1 MVDWAQLY
9 LFELIFMRM
18 SGFLLFNPLLGR
30 SNLPAMVK
38 TGMALVL
45 SILVFGTA
53 GTGVP
58 QPDTLVEL
66 AFRLLLELGIGLV
79 LGFVMRVVFSVVQIG
94 GEVIDTQMGMTM
106 AQIYDASSQAN
117 LSVTASLLNILLILD
132 FLAENGHYTLMRLLT
147 TSGELVPYGAA
158 ALGDGVYAYVI
169 ELFLACMLL
178 AVKLAM
184 PILAAELLGEVGMGV
199 LMKAI
204 PQINAFVINIELK
217 VIIGLLLF
225 FLLLTPINEFLLEL
239 ESGSNDPMAYML
251 TILLIGVVTNSQGGG
266 GLGMSALY
274 FVVQLVVG
282 TLSGYLIGRLAVWTI
297 NKINLANHSLYS
309 VLLLAFIF
317 FAFAF
322 TDLVKG
328 NGYLAV
334 YLAGLVVG
342 NHKLAQKRSLTVFFD
357 GFTWLM
363 QIVMFLTLGLFV
375 NSDELLRPEVLILGG
390 AVGAF
395 MILVARPVTVFA
407 CLLPFR
413 RFTTKARLYVSWVGL
428 RGAVPILFAIYPMM
442 AGVEHAEL
450 LFNVVFLSTI
460 ISLLVQGTTVSGMA
474 NLLGLA
480 YEERES
486 AFNVEMHE
494 EMKSALT
501 EVEVNENLLA
511 SGHTLKDITLPENT
525 LVMMVCRDG
534 EYFVPQGKTELKL
547 GDKLLVISDRSE
559 ELASTYKDMGIDDVM
574 KLG

>member
-1 MVDWAQLY
+1 MDAGDAAGFQPVSVYADVRVWDMVDWAQLY

-132 FLAENGHYTLMRLLT
+132 FFAENGHYTLMRLLT

-184 PILAAELLGEVGMGV
+184 PILAAELLGEIGMGV

-239 ESGSNDPMAYML
+239 ESGML
-251 TILLIGVVTNSQGGG
+251 SELGRILRLIG
-266 GLGMSALY
+266 
-274 FVVQLVVG
+274 
-282 TLSGYLIGRLAVWTI
+282 
-297 NKINLANHSLYS
+297 
-309 VLLLAFIF
+309 
-317 FAFAF
+317 
-322 TDLVKG
+322 
-328 NGYLAV
+328 
-334 YLAGLVVG
+334 
-342 NHKLAQKRSLTVFFD
+342 
-357 GFTWLM
+357 
-363 QIVMFLTLGLFV
+363 
-375 NSDELLRPEVLILGG
+375 G
-390 AVGAF
+390 A
-395 MILVARPVTVFA
+395 
-407 CLLPFR
+407 
-413 RFTTKARLYVSWVGL
+413 
-428 RGAVPILFAIYPMM
+428 
-442 AGVEHAEL
+442 
-450 LFNVVFLSTI
+450 
-460 ISLLVQGTTVSGMA
+460 
-474 NLLGLA
+474 
-480 YEERES
+480 
-486 AFNVEMHE
+486 
-494 EMKSALT
+494 
-501 EVEVNENLLA
+501 
-511 SGHTLKDITLPENT
+511 
-525 LVMMVCRDG
+525 
-534 EYFVPQGKTELKL
+534 
-547 GDKLLVISDRSE
+547 
-559 ELASTYKDMGIDDVM
+559 
-574 KLG
+574 

>member
-1 MVDWAQLY
+1 MDAGDAAGFQPVSVYADVRVWDMVDWAQLY

-117 LSVTASLLNILLILD
+117 LPVSASLLNILLILD
-132 FLAENGHYTLMRLLT
+132 FFAENGHYTLMRLLT

-239 ESGSNDPMAYML
+239 ESGML
-251 TILLIGVVTNSQGGG
+251 SELGRILRLIG
-266 GLGMSALY
+266 
-274 FVVQLVVG
+274 
-282 TLSGYLIGRLAVWTI
+282 
-297 NKINLANHSLYS
+297 
-309 VLLLAFIF
+309 
-317 FAFAF
+317 
-322 TDLVKG
+322 
-328 NGYLAV
+328 
-334 YLAGLVVG
+334 
-342 NHKLAQKRSLTVFFD
+342 
-357 GFTWLM
+357 
-363 QIVMFLTLGLFV
+363 
-375 NSDELLRPEVLILGG
+375 G
-390 AVGAF
+390 A
-395 MILVARPVTVFA
+395 
-407 CLLPFR
+407 
-413 RFTTKARLYVSWVGL
+413 
-428 RGAVPILFAIYPMM
+428 
-442 AGVEHAEL
+442 
-450 LFNVVFLSTI
+450 
-460 ISLLVQGTTVSGMA
+460 
-474 NLLGLA
+474 
-480 YEERES
+480 
-486 AFNVEMHE
+486 
-494 EMKSALT
+494 
-501 EVEVNENLLA
+501 
-511 SGHTLKDITLPENT
+511 
-525 LVMMVCRDG
+525 
-534 EYFVPQGKTELKL
+534 
-547 GDKLLVISDRSE
+547 
-559 ELASTYKDMGIDDVM
+559 
-574 KLG
+574 

>member
-1 MVDWAQLY
+1 MDAGDAAGFQPVSVYADVRVWDMVDWAQLY

-132 FLAENGHYTLMRLLT
+132 FFAENGHYTLMRLLT

-239 ESGSNDPMAYML
+239 EGGML
-251 TILLIGVVTNSQGGG
+251 SELGRILRLIG
-266 GLGMSALY
+266 
-274 FVVQLVVG
+274 
-282 TLSGYLIGRLAVWTI
+282 
-297 NKINLANHSLYS
+297 
-309 VLLLAFIF
+309 
-317 FAFAF
+317 
-322 TDLVKG
+322 
-328 NGYLAV
+328 
-334 YLAGLVVG
+334 
-342 NHKLAQKRSLTVFFD
+342 
-357 GFTWLM
+357 
-363 QIVMFLTLGLFV
+363 
-375 NSDELLRPEVLILGG
+375 G
-390 AVGAF
+390 A
-395 MILVARPVTVFA
+395 
-407 CLLPFR
+407 
-413 RFTTKARLYVSWVGL
+413 
-428 RGAVPILFAIYPMM
+428 
-442 AGVEHAEL
+442 
-450 LFNVVFLSTI
+450 
-460 ISLLVQGTTVSGMA
+460 
-474 NLLGLA
+474 
-480 YEERES
+480 
-486 AFNVEMHE
+486 
-494 EMKSALT
+494 
-501 EVEVNENLLA
+501 
-511 SGHTLKDITLPENT
+511 
-525 LVMMVCRDG
+525 
-534 EYFVPQGKTELKL
+534 
-547 GDKLLVISDRSE
+547 
-559 ELASTYKDMGIDDVM
+559 
-574 KLG
+574 

>member
-1 MVDWAQLY
+1 MDAGDAAGFQPVSVYADVRVWDMVDWAQLY

-30 SNLPAMVK
+30 SNLPDMVK

-132 FLAENGHYTLMRLLT
+132 FFAENGHYTLMRLLT

-239 ESGSNDPMAYML
+239 ESGML
-251 TILLIGVVTNSQGGG
+251 SELGRILRLIG
-266 GLGMSALY
+266 
-274 FVVQLVVG
+274 
-282 TLSGYLIGRLAVWTI
+282 
-297 NKINLANHSLYS
+297 
-309 VLLLAFIF
+309 
-317 FAFAF
+317 
-322 TDLVKG
+322 
-328 NGYLAV
+328 
-334 YLAGLVVG
+334 
-342 NHKLAQKRSLTVFFD
+342 
-357 GFTWLM
+357 
-363 QIVMFLTLGLFV
+363 
-375 NSDELLRPEVLILGG
+375 G
-390 AVGAF
+390 A
-395 MILVARPVTVFA
+395 
-407 CLLPFR
+407 
-413 RFTTKARLYVSWVGL
+413 
-428 RGAVPILFAIYPMM
+428 
-442 AGVEHAEL
+442 
-450 LFNVVFLSTI
+450 
-460 ISLLVQGTTVSGMA
+460 
-474 NLLGLA
+474 
-480 YEERES
+480 
-486 AFNVEMHE
+486 
-494 EMKSALT
+494 
-501 EVEVNENLLA
+501 
-511 SGHTLKDITLPENT
+511 
-525 LVMMVCRDG
+525 
-534 EYFVPQGKTELKL
+534 
-547 GDKLLVISDRSE
+547 
-559 ELASTYKDMGIDDVM
+559 
-574 KLG
+574 

>member
-132 FLAENGHYTLMRLLT
+132 FFAENGHY

-239 ESGSNDPMAYML
+239 ESGML
-251 TILLIGVVTNSQGGG
+251 SELGRILRLIG
-266 GLGMSALY
+266 
-274 FVVQLVVG
+274 
-282 TLSGYLIGRLAVWTI
+282 
-297 NKINLANHSLYS
+297 
-309 VLLLAFIF
+309 
-317 FAFAF
+317 
-322 TDLVKG
+322 
-328 NGYLAV
+328 
-334 YLAGLVVG
+334 
-342 NHKLAQKRSLTVFFD
+342 
-357 GFTWLM
+357 
-363 QIVMFLTLGLFV
+363 
-375 NSDELLRPEVLILGG
+375 G
-390 AVGAF
+390 A
-395 MILVARPVTVFA
+395 
-407 CLLPFR
+407 
-413 RFTTKARLYVSWVGL
+413 
-428 RGAVPILFAIYPMM
+428 
-442 AGVEHAEL
+442 
-450 LFNVVFLSTI
+450 
-460 ISLLVQGTTVSGMA
+460 
-474 NLLGLA
+474 
-480 YEERES
+480 
-486 AFNVEMHE
+486 
-494 EMKSALT
+494 
-501 EVEVNENLLA
+501 
-511 SGHTLKDITLPENT
+511 
-525 LVMMVCRDG
+525 
-534 EYFVPQGKTELKL
+534 
-547 GDKLLVISDRSE
+547 
-559 ELASTYKDMGIDDVM
+559 
-574 KLG
+574 

>member
-1 MVDWAQLY
+1 MDAGDAAGFQPVSVYADVRVWDMVDWAQLY

-132 FLAENGHYTLMRLLT
+132 FFAENGHYTLMRLLT
-147 TSGELVPYGAA
+147 TSGELVPYGVA

-239 ESGSNDPMAYML
+239 ESGML
-251 TILLIGVVTNSQGGG
+251 SELGRILRLIG
-266 GLGMSALY
+266 
-274 FVVQLVVG
+274 
-282 TLSGYLIGRLAVWTI
+282 
-297 NKINLANHSLYS
+297 
-309 VLLLAFIF
+309 
-317 FAFAF
+317 
-322 TDLVKG
+322 
-328 NGYLAV
+328 
-334 YLAGLVVG
+334 
-342 NHKLAQKRSLTVFFD
+342 
-357 GFTWLM
+357 
-363 QIVMFLTLGLFV
+363 
-375 NSDELLRPEVLILGG
+375 G
-390 AVGAF
+390 A
-395 MILVARPVTVFA
+395 
-407 CLLPFR
+407 
-413 RFTTKARLYVSWVGL
+413 
-428 RGAVPILFAIYPMM
+428 
-442 AGVEHAEL
+442 
-450 LFNVVFLSTI
+450 
-460 ISLLVQGTTVSGMA
+460 
-474 NLLGLA
+474 
-480 YEERES
+480 
-486 AFNVEMHE
+486 
-494 EMKSALT
+494 
-501 EVEVNENLLA
+501 
-511 SGHTLKDITLPENT
+511 
-525 LVMMVCRDG
+525 
-534 EYFVPQGKTELKL
+534 
-547 GDKLLVISDRSE
+547 
-559 ELASTYKDMGIDDVM
+559 
-574 KLG
+574 

>member
-1 MVDWAQLY
+1 MDAGDAAGFQPVSVYADVRVWDMVDWAQLY

-18 SGFLLFNPLLGR
+18 SGFLLFNPMLGR

-132 FLAENGHYTLMRLLT
+132 FFAENGHYTLMRLLT

-239 ESGSNDPMAYML
+239 ESGML
-251 TILLIGVVTNSQGGG
+251 SELGRILRLIG
-266 GLGMSALY
+266 
-274 FVVQLVVG
+274 
-282 TLSGYLIGRLAVWTI
+282 
-297 NKINLANHSLYS
+297 
-309 VLLLAFIF
+309 
-317 FAFAF
+317 
-322 TDLVKG
+322 
-328 NGYLAV
+328 
-334 YLAGLVVG
+334 
-342 NHKLAQKRSLTVFFD
+342 
-357 GFTWLM
+357 
-363 QIVMFLTLGLFV
+363 
-375 NSDELLRPEVLILGG
+375 G
-390 AVGAF
+390 A
-395 MILVARPVTVFA
+395 
-407 CLLPFR
+407 
-413 RFTTKARLYVSWVGL
+413 
-428 RGAVPILFAIYPMM
+428 
-442 AGVEHAEL
+442 
-450 LFNVVFLSTI
+450 
-460 ISLLVQGTTVSGMA
+460 
-474 NLLGLA
+474 
-480 YEERES
+480 
-486 AFNVEMHE
+486 
-494 EMKSALT
+494 
-501 EVEVNENLLA
+501 
-511 SGHTLKDITLPENT
+511 
-525 LVMMVCRDG
+525 
-534 EYFVPQGKTELKL
+534 
-547 GDKLLVISDRSE
+547 
-559 ELASTYKDMGIDDVM
+559 
-574 KLG
+574 

>member
-1 MVDWAQLY
+1 MDAGDAAGFQPVSVYADVRVWDMVDWAQLY

-66 AFRLLLELGIGLV
+66 AFRRLLELGIGLV

-132 FLAENGHYTLMRLLT
+132 FFAENGHYTLMRLLT

-239 ESGSNDPMAYML
+239 ESGML
-251 TILLIGVVTNSQGGG
+251 SELGRILRLIG
-266 GLGMSALY
+266 
-274 FVVQLVVG
+274 
-282 TLSGYLIGRLAVWTI
+282 
-297 NKINLANHSLYS
+297 
-309 VLLLAFIF
+309 
-317 FAFAF
+317 
-322 TDLVKG
+322 
-328 NGYLAV
+328 
-334 YLAGLVVG
+334 
-342 NHKLAQKRSLTVFFD
+342 
-357 GFTWLM
+357 
-363 QIVMFLTLGLFV
+363 
-375 NSDELLRPEVLILGG
+375 G
-390 AVGAF
+390 A
-395 MILVARPVTVFA
+395 
-407 CLLPFR
+407 
-413 RFTTKARLYVSWVGL
+413 
-428 RGAVPILFAIYPMM
+428 
-442 AGVEHAEL
+442 
-450 LFNVVFLSTI
+450 
-460 ISLLVQGTTVSGMA
+460 
-474 NLLGLA
+474 
-480 YEERES
+480 
-486 AFNVEMHE
+486 
-494 EMKSALT
+494 
-501 EVEVNENLLA
+501 
-511 SGHTLKDITLPENT
+511 
-525 LVMMVCRDG
+525 
-534 EYFVPQGKTELKL
+534 
-547 GDKLLVISDRSE
+547 
-559 ELASTYKDMGIDDVM
+559 
-574 KLG
+574 

>member
-58 QPDTLVEL
+58 QPDTLGEL

-132 FLAENGHYTLMRLLT
+132 FFAENGHYTLMRLLT

-239 ESGSNDPMAYML
+239 ESGML
-251 TILLIGVVTNSQGGG
+251 SELGRILRLIG
-266 GLGMSALY
+266 
-274 FVVQLVVG
+274 
-282 TLSGYLIGRLAVWTI
+282 
-297 NKINLANHSLYS
+297 
-309 VLLLAFIF
+309 
-317 FAFAF
+317 
-322 TDLVKG
+322 
-328 NGYLAV
+328 
-334 YLAGLVVG
+334 
-342 NHKLAQKRSLTVFFD
+342 
-357 GFTWLM
+357 
-363 QIVMFLTLGLFV
+363 
-375 NSDELLRPEVLILGG
+375 G
-390 AVGAF
+390 A
-395 MILVARPVTVFA
+395 
-407 CLLPFR
+407 
-413 RFTTKARLYVSWVGL
+413 
-428 RGAVPILFAIYPMM
+428 
-442 AGVEHAEL
+442 
-450 LFNVVFLSTI
+450 
-460 ISLLVQGTTVSGMA
+460 
-474 NLLGLA
+474 
-480 YEERES
+480 
-486 AFNVEMHE
+486 
-494 EMKSALT
+494 
-501 EVEVNENLLA
+501 
-511 SGHTLKDITLPENT
+511 
-525 LVMMVCRDG
+525 
-534 EYFVPQGKTELKL
+534 
-547 GDKLLVISDRSE
+547 
-559 ELASTYKDMGIDDVM
+559 
-574 KLG
+574 

>member
-1 MVDWAQLY
+1 MDAGDAAGFQPVSVYADVRVWDMVDWAQLY

-132 FLAENGHYTLMRLLT
+132 FFAENGHYTLMRLLT

-184 PILAAELLGEVGMGV
+184 PILAAEPLGEVGMGV

-239 ESGSNDPMAYML
+239 ESGML
-251 TILLIGVVTNSQGGG
+251 SELGRILRLIG
-266 GLGMSALY
+266 
-274 FVVQLVVG
+274 
-282 TLSGYLIGRLAVWTI
+282 
-297 NKINLANHSLYS
+297 
-309 VLLLAFIF
+309 
-317 FAFAF
+317 
-322 TDLVKG
+322 
-328 NGYLAV
+328 
-334 YLAGLVVG
+334 
-342 NHKLAQKRSLTVFFD
+342 
-357 GFTWLM
+357 
-363 QIVMFLTLGLFV
+363 
-375 NSDELLRPEVLILGG
+375 G
-390 AVGAF
+390 A
-395 MILVARPVTVFA
+395 
-407 CLLPFR
+407 
-413 RFTTKARLYVSWVGL
+413 
-428 RGAVPILFAIYPMM
+428 
-442 AGVEHAEL
+442 
-450 LFNVVFLSTI
+450 
-460 ISLLVQGTTVSGMA
+460 
-474 NLLGLA
+474 
-480 YEERES
+480 
-486 AFNVEMHE
+486 
-494 EMKSALT
+494 
-501 EVEVNENLLA
+501 
-511 SGHTLKDITLPENT
+511 
-525 LVMMVCRDG
+525 
-534 EYFVPQGKTELKL
+534 
-547 GDKLLVISDRSE
+547 
-559 ELASTYKDMGIDDVM
+559 
-574 KLG
+574 

>member
-1 MVDWAQLY
+1 MDAGDATGFQPVSVYADVRVWDMVDWAQLY

-132 FLAENGHYTLMRLLT
+132 FFAENGHYTLMRLLT

-239 ESGSNDPMAYML
+239 ESGML
-251 TILLIGVVTNSQGGG
+251 SELGRILRLIG
-266 GLGMSALY
+266 
-274 FVVQLVVG
+274 
-282 TLSGYLIGRLAVWTI
+282 
-297 NKINLANHSLYS
+297 
-309 VLLLAFIF
+309 
-317 FAFAF
+317 
-322 TDLVKG
+322 
-328 NGYLAV
+328 
-334 YLAGLVVG
+334 
-342 NHKLAQKRSLTVFFD
+342 
-357 GFTWLM
+357 
-363 QIVMFLTLGLFV
+363 
-375 NSDELLRPEVLILGG
+375 G
-390 AVGAF
+390 A
-395 MILVARPVTVFA
+395 
-407 CLLPFR
+407 
-413 RFTTKARLYVSWVGL
+413 
-428 RGAVPILFAIYPMM
+428 
-442 AGVEHAEL
+442 
-450 LFNVVFLSTI
+450 
-460 ISLLVQGTTVSGMA
+460 
-474 NLLGLA
+474 
-480 YEERES
+480 
-486 AFNVEMHE
+486 
-494 EMKSALT
+494 
-501 EVEVNENLLA
+501 
-511 SGHTLKDITLPENT
+511 
-525 LVMMVCRDG
+525 
-534 EYFVPQGKTELKL
+534 
-547 GDKLLVISDRSE
+547 
-559 ELASTYKDMGIDDVM
+559 
-574 KLG
+574 

>member
-1 MVDWAQLY
+1 MDAGDAAGFQPVSVYADVRVWDMVDWGQLY

-132 FLAENGHYTLMRLLT
+132 FFAENGHYTLMRLLT

-239 ESGSNDPMAYML
+239 ESGML
-251 TILLIGVVTNSQGGG
+251 SELGRILRLIG
-266 GLGMSALY
+266 
-274 FVVQLVVG
+274 
-282 TLSGYLIGRLAVWTI
+282 
-297 NKINLANHSLYS
+297 
-309 VLLLAFIF
+309 
-317 FAFAF
+317 
-322 TDLVKG
+322 
-328 NGYLAV
+328 
-334 YLAGLVVG
+334 
-342 NHKLAQKRSLTVFFD
+342 
-357 GFTWLM
+357 
-363 QIVMFLTLGLFV
+363 
-375 NSDELLRPEVLILGG
+375 G
-390 AVGAF
+390 A
-395 MILVARPVTVFA
+395 
-407 CLLPFR
+407 
-413 RFTTKARLYVSWVGL
+413 
-428 RGAVPILFAIYPMM
+428 
-442 AGVEHAEL
+442 
-450 LFNVVFLSTI
+450 
-460 ISLLVQGTTVSGMA
+460 
-474 NLLGLA
+474 
-480 YEERES
+480 
-486 AFNVEMHE
+486 
-494 EMKSALT
+494 
-501 EVEVNENLLA
+501 
-511 SGHTLKDITLPENT
+511 
-525 LVMMVCRDG
+525 
-534 EYFVPQGKTELKL
+534 
-547 GDKLLVISDRSE
+547 
-559 ELASTYKDMGIDDVM
+559 
-574 KLG
+574 

>member
-1 MVDWAQLY
+1 MDAGDAAGFQPVSVYADVRVWGMVDWAQLY

-132 FLAENGHYTLMRLLT
+132 FFAENGHYTLMRLLT

-239 ESGSNDPMAYML
+239 ESGML
-251 TILLIGVVTNSQGGG
+251 SELGRILRLIG
-266 GLGMSALY
+266 
-274 FVVQLVVG
+274 
-282 TLSGYLIGRLAVWTI
+282 
-297 NKINLANHSLYS
+297 
-309 VLLLAFIF
+309 
-317 FAFAF
+317 
-322 TDLVKG
+322 
-328 NGYLAV
+328 
-334 YLAGLVVG
+334 
-342 NHKLAQKRSLTVFFD
+342 
-357 GFTWLM
+357 
-363 QIVMFLTLGLFV
+363 
-375 NSDELLRPEVLILGG
+375 G
-390 AVGAF
+390 A
-395 MILVARPVTVFA
+395 
-407 CLLPFR
+407 
-413 RFTTKARLYVSWVGL
+413 
-428 RGAVPILFAIYPMM
+428 
-442 AGVEHAEL
+442 
-450 LFNVVFLSTI
+450 
-460 ISLLVQGTTVSGMA
+460 
-474 NLLGLA
+474 
-480 YEERES
+480 
-486 AFNVEMHE
+486 
-494 EMKSALT
+494 
-501 EVEVNENLLA
+501 
-511 SGHTLKDITLPENT
+511 
-525 LVMMVCRDG
+525 
-534 EYFVPQGKTELKL
+534 
-547 GDKLLVISDRSE
+547 
-559 ELASTYKDMGIDDVM
+559 
-574 KLG
+574 

>member
-1 MVDWAQLY
+1 MDAGDAAGFQPVSVYADVRVWDMVDWAQLY

-18 SGFLLFNPLLGR
+18 SGFLLFNPMLGR

-53 GTGVP
+53 GTGVA
-58 QPDTLVEL
+58 QQDTLVEL

-132 FLAENGHYTLMRLLT
+132 FFAENGHYTLMRLLT

-239 ESGSNDPMAYML
+239 ESGML
-251 TILLIGVVTNSQGGG
+251 SELGRILRLIG
-266 GLGMSALY
+266 
-274 FVVQLVVG
+274 
-282 TLSGYLIGRLAVWTI
+282 
-297 NKINLANHSLYS
+297 
-309 VLLLAFIF
+309 
-317 FAFAF
+317 
-322 TDLVKG
+322 
-328 NGYLAV
+328 
-334 YLAGLVVG
+334 
-342 NHKLAQKRSLTVFFD
+342 
-357 GFTWLM
+357 
-363 QIVMFLTLGLFV
+363 
-375 NSDELLRPEVLILGG
+375 G
-390 AVGAF
+390 A
-395 MILVARPVTVFA
+395 
-407 CLLPFR
+407 
-413 RFTTKARLYVSWVGL
+413 
-428 RGAVPILFAIYPMM
+428 
-442 AGVEHAEL
+442 
-450 LFNVVFLSTI
+450 
-460 ISLLVQGTTVSGMA
+460 
-474 NLLGLA
+474 
-480 YEERES
+480 
-486 AFNVEMHE
+486 
-494 EMKSALT
+494 
-501 EVEVNENLLA
+501 
-511 SGHTLKDITLPENT
+511 
-525 LVMMVCRDG
+525 
-534 EYFVPQGKTELKL
+534 
-547 GDKLLVISDRSE
+547 
-559 ELASTYKDMGIDDVM
+559 
-574 KLG
+574 

>member
-1 MVDWAQLY
+1 MDAGDAAGFQPVSVYADVKVWDMVDWAQLY

-53 GTGVP
+53 GRGVP

-132 FLAENGHYTLMRLLT
+132 FFAENGHYTLMRLLT

-239 ESGSNDPMAYML
+239 ESGML
-251 TILLIGVVTNSQGGG
+251 SELGRILRLIG
-266 GLGMSALY
+266 
-274 FVVQLVVG
+274 
-282 TLSGYLIGRLAVWTI
+282 
-297 NKINLANHSLYS
+297 
-309 VLLLAFIF
+309 
-317 FAFAF
+317 
-322 TDLVKG
+322 
-328 NGYLAV
+328 
-334 YLAGLVVG
+334 
-342 NHKLAQKRSLTVFFD
+342 
-357 GFTWLM
+357 
-363 QIVMFLTLGLFV
+363 
-375 NSDELLRPEVLILGG
+375 G
-390 AVGAF
+390 A
-395 MILVARPVTVFA
+395 
-407 CLLPFR
+407 
-413 RFTTKARLYVSWVGL
+413 
-428 RGAVPILFAIYPMM
+428 
-442 AGVEHAEL
+442 
-450 LFNVVFLSTI
+450 
-460 ISLLVQGTTVSGMA
+460 
-474 NLLGLA
+474 
-480 YEERES
+480 
-486 AFNVEMHE
+486 
-494 EMKSALT
+494 
-501 EVEVNENLLA
+501 
-511 SGHTLKDITLPENT
+511 
-525 LVMMVCRDG
+525 
-534 EYFVPQGKTELKL
+534 
-547 GDKLLVISDRSE
+547 
-559 ELASTYKDMGIDDVM
+559 
-574 KLG
+574 

>member
-1 MVDWAQLY
+1 MDAGDAAGFQPVSVYADVRVWDMVDWAQLY

-132 FLAENGHYTLMRLLT
+132 FFAENGHYTLMRLLT

-217 VIIGLLLF
+217 VIIELLLF

-239 ESGSNDPMAYML
+239 ESGML
-251 TILLIGVVTNSQGGG
+251 SELGRILRLIG
-266 GLGMSALY
+266 
-274 FVVQLVVG
+274 
-282 TLSGYLIGRLAVWTI
+282 
-297 NKINLANHSLYS
+297 
-309 VLLLAFIF
+309 
-317 FAFAF
+317 
-322 TDLVKG
+322 
-328 NGYLAV
+328 
-334 YLAGLVVG
+334 
-342 NHKLAQKRSLTVFFD
+342 
-357 GFTWLM
+357 
-363 QIVMFLTLGLFV
+363 
-375 NSDELLRPEVLILGG
+375 G
-390 AVGAF
+390 A
-395 MILVARPVTVFA
+395 
-407 CLLPFR
+407 
-413 RFTTKARLYVSWVGL
+413 
-428 RGAVPILFAIYPMM
+428 
-442 AGVEHAEL
+442 
-450 LFNVVFLSTI
+450 
-460 ISLLVQGTTVSGMA
+460 
-474 NLLGLA
+474 
-480 YEERES
+480 
-486 AFNVEMHE
+486 
-494 EMKSALT
+494 
-501 EVEVNENLLA
+501 
-511 SGHTLKDITLPENT
+511 
-525 LVMMVCRDG
+525 
-534 EYFVPQGKTELKL
+534 
-547 GDKLLVISDRSE
+547 
-559 ELASTYKDMGIDDVM
+559 
-574 KLG
+574 

>member
-1 MVDWAQLY
+1 MDAGDAAGFQPVSVYADVRVWDMVDWAQLY

-132 FLAENGHYTLMRLLT
+132 FFAENGHYTLMRLLT
-147 TSGELVPYGAA
+147 NSGELVPYGAA

-239 ESGSNDPMAYML
+239 ESGML
-251 TILLIGVVTNSQGGG
+251 SELGRILRLIG
-266 GLGMSALY
+266 
-274 FVVQLVVG
+274 
-282 TLSGYLIGRLAVWTI
+282 
-297 NKINLANHSLYS
+297 
-309 VLLLAFIF
+309 
-317 FAFAF
+317 
-322 TDLVKG
+322 
-328 NGYLAV
+328 
-334 YLAGLVVG
+334 
-342 NHKLAQKRSLTVFFD
+342 
-357 GFTWLM
+357 
-363 QIVMFLTLGLFV
+363 
-375 NSDELLRPEVLILGG
+375 G
-390 AVGAF
+390 A
-395 MILVARPVTVFA
+395 
-407 CLLPFR
+407 
-413 RFTTKARLYVSWVGL
+413 
-428 RGAVPILFAIYPMM
+428 
-442 AGVEHAEL
+442 
-450 LFNVVFLSTI
+450 
-460 ISLLVQGTTVSGMA
+460 
-474 NLLGLA
+474 
-480 YEERES
+480 
-486 AFNVEMHE
+486 
-494 EMKSALT
+494 
-501 EVEVNENLLA
+501 
-511 SGHTLKDITLPENT
+511 
-525 LVMMVCRDG
+525 
-534 EYFVPQGKTELKL
+534 
-547 GDKLLVISDRSE
+547 
-559 ELASTYKDMGIDDVM
+559 
-574 KLG
+574 

>member
-1 MVDWAQLY
+1 MDAGDAAGFQPVSVYADVRVWDMVDWAQLY

-132 FLAENGHYTLMRLLT
+132 FFAENGHYPLMRLLT

-239 ESGSNDPMAYML
+239 ESGML
-251 TILLIGVVTNSQGGG
+251 SELGRILRLIG
-266 GLGMSALY
+266 
-274 FVVQLVVG
+274 
-282 TLSGYLIGRLAVWTI
+282 
-297 NKINLANHSLYS
+297 
-309 VLLLAFIF
+309 
-317 FAFAF
+317 
-322 TDLVKG
+322 
-328 NGYLAV
+328 
-334 YLAGLVVG
+334 
-342 NHKLAQKRSLTVFFD
+342 
-357 GFTWLM
+357 
-363 QIVMFLTLGLFV
+363 
-375 NSDELLRPEVLILGG
+375 G
-390 AVGAF
+390 A
-395 MILVARPVTVFA
+395 
-407 CLLPFR
+407 
-413 RFTTKARLYVSWVGL
+413 
-428 RGAVPILFAIYPMM
+428 
-442 AGVEHAEL
+442 
-450 LFNVVFLSTI
+450 
-460 ISLLVQGTTVSGMA
+460 
-474 NLLGLA
+474 
-480 YEERES
+480 
-486 AFNVEMHE
+486 
-494 EMKSALT
+494 
-501 EVEVNENLLA
+501 
-511 SGHTLKDITLPENT
+511 
-525 LVMMVCRDG
+525 
-534 EYFVPQGKTELKL
+534 
-547 GDKLLVISDRSE
+547 
-559 ELASTYKDMGIDDVM
+559 
-574 KLG
+574 

>member
-1 MVDWAQLY
+1 MDGGDAAGFQPVSVYADVRVWDMVDWAQLY

-132 FLAENGHYTLMRLLT
+132 FFAENGHYTLMRLLT

-239 ESGSNDPMAYML
+239 ESGML
-251 TILLIGVVTNSQGGG
+251 SELGRILRLIG
-266 GLGMSALY
+266 
-274 FVVQLVVG
+274 
-282 TLSGYLIGRLAVWTI
+282 
-297 NKINLANHSLYS
+297 
-309 VLLLAFIF
+309 
-317 FAFAF
+317 
-322 TDLVKG
+322 
-328 NGYLAV
+328 
-334 YLAGLVVG
+334 
-342 NHKLAQKRSLTVFFD
+342 
-357 GFTWLM
+357 
-363 QIVMFLTLGLFV
+363 
-375 NSDELLRPEVLILGG
+375 G
-390 AVGAF
+390 A
-395 MILVARPVTVFA
+395 
-407 CLLPFR
+407 
-413 RFTTKARLYVSWVGL
+413 
-428 RGAVPILFAIYPMM
+428 
-442 AGVEHAEL
+442 
-450 LFNVVFLSTI
+450 
-460 ISLLVQGTTVSGMA
+460 
-474 NLLGLA
+474 
-480 YEERES
+480 
-486 AFNVEMHE
+486 
-494 EMKSALT
+494 
-501 EVEVNENLLA
+501 
-511 SGHTLKDITLPENT
+511 
-525 LVMMVCRDG
+525 
-534 EYFVPQGKTELKL
+534 
-547 GDKLLVISDRSE
+547 
-559 ELASTYKDMGIDDVM
+559 
-574 KLG
+574 

>member
-1 MVDWAQLY
+1 MDAGDAAGFQPVSVYADVRVWDMVDWAQLY

-132 FLAENGHYTLMRLLT
+132 FFAENGHYTLMRLLT

-225 FLLLTPINEFLLEL
+225 FLLLTPFNEFLLEL
-239 ESGSNDPMAYML
+239 ESGML
-251 TILLIGVVTNSQGGG
+251 SELGRILRLIG
-266 GLGMSALY
+266 
-274 FVVQLVVG
+274 
-282 TLSGYLIGRLAVWTI
+282 
-297 NKINLANHSLYS
+297 
-309 VLLLAFIF
+309 
-317 FAFAF
+317 
-322 TDLVKG
+322 
-328 NGYLAV
+328 
-334 YLAGLVVG
+334 
-342 NHKLAQKRSLTVFFD
+342 
-357 GFTWLM
+357 
-363 QIVMFLTLGLFV
+363 
-375 NSDELLRPEVLILGG
+375 G
-390 AVGAF
+390 A
-395 MILVARPVTVFA
+395 
-407 CLLPFR
+407 
-413 RFTTKARLYVSWVGL
+413 
-428 RGAVPILFAIYPMM
+428 
-442 AGVEHAEL
+442 
-450 LFNVVFLSTI
+450 
-460 ISLLVQGTTVSGMA
+460 
-474 NLLGLA
+474 
-480 YEERES
+480 
-486 AFNVEMHE
+486 
-494 EMKSALT
+494 
-501 EVEVNENLLA
+501 
-511 SGHTLKDITLPENT
+511 
-525 LVMMVCRDG
+525 
-534 EYFVPQGKTELKL
+534 
-547 GDKLLVISDRSE
+547 
-559 ELASTYKDMGIDDVM
+559 
-574 KLG
+574 

>member
-132 FLAENGHYTLMRLLT
+132 FFAENGHYTLMRLLT

-158 ALGDGVYAYVI
+158 TLGDGVYAYVI

-239 ESGSNDPMAYML
+239 ESGML
-251 TILLIGVVTNSQGGG
+251 SELGRILRLIG
-266 GLGMSALY
+266 
-274 FVVQLVVG
+274 
-282 TLSGYLIGRLAVWTI
+282 
-297 NKINLANHSLYS
+297 
-309 VLLLAFIF
+309 
-317 FAFAF
+317 
-322 TDLVKG
+322 
-328 NGYLAV
+328 
-334 YLAGLVVG
+334 
-342 NHKLAQKRSLTVFFD
+342 
-357 GFTWLM
+357 
-363 QIVMFLTLGLFV
+363 
-375 NSDELLRPEVLILGG
+375 G
-390 AVGAF
+390 A
-395 MILVARPVTVFA
+395 
-407 CLLPFR
+407 
-413 RFTTKARLYVSWVGL
+413 
-428 RGAVPILFAIYPMM
+428 
-442 AGVEHAEL
+442 
-450 LFNVVFLSTI
+450 
-460 ISLLVQGTTVSGMA
+460 
-474 NLLGLA
+474 
-480 YEERES
+480 
-486 AFNVEMHE
+486 
-494 EMKSALT
+494 
-501 EVEVNENLLA
+501 
-511 SGHTLKDITLPENT
+511 
-525 LVMMVCRDG
+525 
-534 EYFVPQGKTELKL
+534 
-547 GDKLLVISDRSE
+547 
-559 ELASTYKDMGIDDVM
+559 
-574 KLG
+574 

>member
-1 MVDWAQLY
+1 MDAGDAAGFQPVSVYADVRVWDMVDWAQLY

-132 FLAENGHYTLMRLLT
+132 FFAENGHYTLMRLLT
-147 TSGELVPYGAA
+147 ASGELVPYGAA

-239 ESGSNDPMAYML
+239 ESGML
-251 TILLIGVVTNSQGGG
+251 SELGRILRLIG
-266 GLGMSALY
+266 
-274 FVVQLVVG
+274 
-282 TLSGYLIGRLAVWTI
+282 
-297 NKINLANHSLYS
+297 
-309 VLLLAFIF
+309 
-317 FAFAF
+317 
-322 TDLVKG
+322 
-328 NGYLAV
+328 
-334 YLAGLVVG
+334 
-342 NHKLAQKRSLTVFFD
+342 
-357 GFTWLM
+357 
-363 QIVMFLTLGLFV
+363 
-375 NSDELLRPEVLILGG
+375 G
-390 AVGAF
+390 A
-395 MILVARPVTVFA
+395 
-407 CLLPFR
+407 
-413 RFTTKARLYVSWVGL
+413 
-428 RGAVPILFAIYPMM
+428 
-442 AGVEHAEL
+442 
-450 LFNVVFLSTI
+450 
-460 ISLLVQGTTVSGMA
+460 
-474 NLLGLA
+474 
-480 YEERES
+480 
-486 AFNVEMHE
+486 
-494 EMKSALT
+494 
-501 EVEVNENLLA
+501 
-511 SGHTLKDITLPENT
+511 
-525 LVMMVCRDG
+525 
-534 EYFVPQGKTELKL
+534 
-547 GDKLLVISDRSE
+547 
-559 ELASTYKDMGIDDVM
+559 
-574 KLG
+574 

>member
-1 MVDWAQLY
+1 MDAGDAAGFQPVSVYADVRVWDMVDWAQLY

-58 QPDTLVEL
+58 QPDTLVEQ

-132 FLAENGHYTLMRLLT
+132 FFAENGHYTLMRLLT

-239 ESGSNDPMAYML
+239 ESGML
-251 TILLIGVVTNSQGGG
+251 SELGRILRLIG
-266 GLGMSALY
+266 
-274 FVVQLVVG
+274 
-282 TLSGYLIGRLAVWTI
+282 
-297 NKINLANHSLYS
+297 
-309 VLLLAFIF
+309 
-317 FAFAF
+317 
-322 TDLVKG
+322 
-328 NGYLAV
+328 
-334 YLAGLVVG
+334 
-342 NHKLAQKRSLTVFFD
+342 
-357 GFTWLM
+357 
-363 QIVMFLTLGLFV
+363 
-375 NSDELLRPEVLILGG
+375 G
-390 AVGAF
+390 A
-395 MILVARPVTVFA
+395 
-407 CLLPFR
+407 
-413 RFTTKARLYVSWVGL
+413 
-428 RGAVPILFAIYPMM
+428 
-442 AGVEHAEL
+442 
-450 LFNVVFLSTI
+450 
-460 ISLLVQGTTVSGMA
+460 
-474 NLLGLA
+474 
-480 YEERES
+480 
-486 AFNVEMHE
+486 
-494 EMKSALT
+494 
-501 EVEVNENLLA
+501 
-511 SGHTLKDITLPENT
+511 
-525 LVMMVCRDG
+525 
-534 EYFVPQGKTELKL
+534 
-547 GDKLLVISDRSE
+547 
-559 ELASTYKDMGIDDVM
+559 
-574 KLG
+574 

>member
-1 MVDWAQLY
+1 MDAGDPAGFQPVSVYADVRVWDMVDWAQLY

-132 FLAENGHYTLMRLLT
+132 FFAENGHYTLMRLLT

-239 ESGSNDPMAYML
+239 ESGML
-251 TILLIGVVTNSQGGG
+251 SELGRILRLIG
-266 GLGMSALY
+266 
-274 FVVQLVVG
+274 
-282 TLSGYLIGRLAVWTI
+282 
-297 NKINLANHSLYS
+297 
-309 VLLLAFIF
+309 
-317 FAFAF
+317 
-322 TDLVKG
+322 
-328 NGYLAV
+328 
-334 YLAGLVVG
+334 
-342 NHKLAQKRSLTVFFD
+342 
-357 GFTWLM
+357 
-363 QIVMFLTLGLFV
+363 
-375 NSDELLRPEVLILGG
+375 G
-390 AVGAF
+390 A
-395 MILVARPVTVFA
+395 
-407 CLLPFR
+407 
-413 RFTTKARLYVSWVGL
+413 
-428 RGAVPILFAIYPMM
+428 
-442 AGVEHAEL
+442 
-450 LFNVVFLSTI
+450 
-460 ISLLVQGTTVSGMA
+460 
-474 NLLGLA
+474 
-480 YEERES
+480 
-486 AFNVEMHE
+486 
-494 EMKSALT
+494 
-501 EVEVNENLLA
+501 
-511 SGHTLKDITLPENT
+511 
-525 LVMMVCRDG
+525 
-534 EYFVPQGKTELKL
+534 
-547 GDKLLVISDRSE
+547 
-559 ELASTYKDMGIDDVM
+559 
-574 KLG
+574 

>member
-1 MVDWAQLY
+1 MDAGDAAGFQPVSVYADVRVWDMVDWAQLY

-132 FLAENGHYTLMRLLT
+132 FFAENGHYTLMRLLT

-158 ALGDGVYAYVI
+158 ALGEGVYAYVI
-169 ELFLACMLL
+169 ELCLACMLL

-239 ESGSNDPMAYML
+239 ESGML
-251 TILLIGVVTNSQGGG
+251 SELGRILRLIG
-266 GLGMSALY
+266 
-274 FVVQLVVG
+274 
-282 TLSGYLIGRLAVWTI
+282 
-297 NKINLANHSLYS
+297 
-309 VLLLAFIF
+309 
-317 FAFAF
+317 
-322 TDLVKG
+322 
-328 NGYLAV
+328 
-334 YLAGLVVG
+334 
-342 NHKLAQKRSLTVFFD
+342 
-357 GFTWLM
+357 
-363 QIVMFLTLGLFV
+363 
-375 NSDELLRPEVLILGG
+375 G
-390 AVGAF
+390 A
-395 MILVARPVTVFA
+395 
-407 CLLPFR
+407 
-413 RFTTKARLYVSWVGL
+413 
-428 RGAVPILFAIYPMM
+428 
-442 AGVEHAEL
+442 
-450 LFNVVFLSTI
+450 
-460 ISLLVQGTTVSGMA
+460 
-474 NLLGLA
+474 
-480 YEERES
+480 
-486 AFNVEMHE
+486 
-494 EMKSALT
+494 
-501 EVEVNENLLA
+501 
-511 SGHTLKDITLPENT
+511 
-525 LVMMVCRDG
+525 
-534 EYFVPQGKTELKL
+534 
-547 GDKLLVISDRSE
+547 
-559 ELASTYKDMGIDDVM
+559 
-574 KLG
+574 

>member
-1 MVDWAQLY
+1 MDAGDAAGFQPVSVYADVRVWDMVDWAQLY

-132 FLAENGHYTLMRLLT
+132 FFAENGHYTLMRLLT

-158 ALGDGVYAYVI
+158 ARGDGVYAYVI

-239 ESGSNDPMAYML
+239 ESGML
-251 TILLIGVVTNSQGGG
+251 SELGRILRLIG
-266 GLGMSALY
+266 
-274 FVVQLVVG
+274 
-282 TLSGYLIGRLAVWTI
+282 
-297 NKINLANHSLYS
+297 
-309 VLLLAFIF
+309 
-317 FAFAF
+317 
-322 TDLVKG
+322 
-328 NGYLAV
+328 
-334 YLAGLVVG
+334 
-342 NHKLAQKRSLTVFFD
+342 
-357 GFTWLM
+357 
-363 QIVMFLTLGLFV
+363 
-375 NSDELLRPEVLILGG
+375 G
-390 AVGAF
+390 A
-395 MILVARPVTVFA
+395 
-407 CLLPFR
+407 
-413 RFTTKARLYVSWVGL
+413 
-428 RGAVPILFAIYPMM
+428 
-442 AGVEHAEL
+442 
-450 LFNVVFLSTI
+450 
-460 ISLLVQGTTVSGMA
+460 
-474 NLLGLA
+474 
-480 YEERES
+480 
-486 AFNVEMHE
+486 
-494 EMKSALT
+494 
-501 EVEVNENLLA
+501 
-511 SGHTLKDITLPENT
+511 
-525 LVMMVCRDG
+525 
-534 EYFVPQGKTELKL
+534 
-547 GDKLLVISDRSE
+547 
-559 ELASTYKDMGIDDVM
+559 
-574 KLG
+574 

>member
-1 MVDWAQLY
+1 MDAGDAAGFQPVSVYADVRVWDMVDWAQLY

-66 AFRLLLELGIGLV
+66 AFCLLLELGIGLV

-132 FLAENGHYTLMRLLT
+132 FFAENGHYTLMRLLT

-184 PILAAELLGEVGMGV
+184 PILAAELLGEAGMGV

-239 ESGSNDPMAYML
+239 ESGML
-251 TILLIGVVTNSQGGG
+251 SELGRILRLIG
-266 GLGMSALY
+266 
-274 FVVQLVVG
+274 
-282 TLSGYLIGRLAVWTI
+282 
-297 NKINLANHSLYS
+297 
-309 VLLLAFIF
+309 
-317 FAFAF
+317 
-322 TDLVKG
+322 
-328 NGYLAV
+328 
-334 YLAGLVVG
+334 
-342 NHKLAQKRSLTVFFD
+342 
-357 GFTWLM
+357 
-363 QIVMFLTLGLFV
+363 
-375 NSDELLRPEVLILGG
+375 G
-390 AVGAF
+390 A
-395 MILVARPVTVFA
+395 
-407 CLLPFR
+407 
-413 RFTTKARLYVSWVGL
+413 
-428 RGAVPILFAIYPMM
+428 
-442 AGVEHAEL
+442 
-450 LFNVVFLSTI
+450 
-460 ISLLVQGTTVSGMA
+460 
-474 NLLGLA
+474 
-480 YEERES
+480 
-486 AFNVEMHE
+486 
-494 EMKSALT
+494 
-501 EVEVNENLLA
+501 
-511 SGHTLKDITLPENT
+511 
-525 LVMMVCRDG
+525 
-534 EYFVPQGKTELKL
+534 
-547 GDKLLVISDRSE
+547 
-559 ELASTYKDMGIDDVM
+559 
-574 KLG
+574 

>member
-1 MVDWAQLY
+1 MEVVDILREGVGVALRIGAPLLILSMLVGILVAIFQAVTQIHEQSLSFILKMIVVVAVLQPVSVYADVRVWDMVDWAQLY

-132 FLAENGHYTLMRLLT
+132 FFAENGHYTLMRLLT

-239 ESGSNDPMAYML
+239 ESGML
-251 TILLIGVVTNSQGGG
+251 SELGRILRLIG
-266 GLGMSALY
+266 
-274 FVVQLVVG
+274 
-282 TLSGYLIGRLAVWTI
+282 
-297 NKINLANHSLYS
+297 
-309 VLLLAFIF
+309 
-317 FAFAF
+317 
-322 TDLVKG
+322 
-328 NGYLAV
+328 
-334 YLAGLVVG
+334 
-342 NHKLAQKRSLTVFFD
+342 
-357 GFTWLM
+357 
-363 QIVMFLTLGLFV
+363 
-375 NSDELLRPEVLILGG
+375 G
-390 AVGAF
+390 A
-395 MILVARPVTVFA
+395 
-407 CLLPFR
+407 
-413 RFTTKARLYVSWVGL
+413 
-428 RGAVPILFAIYPMM
+428 
-442 AGVEHAEL
+442 
-450 LFNVVFLSTI
+450 
-460 ISLLVQGTTVSGMA
+460 
-474 NLLGLA
+474 
-480 YEERES
+480 
-486 AFNVEMHE
+486 
-494 EMKSALT
+494 
-501 EVEVNENLLA
+501 
-511 SGHTLKDITLPENT
+511 
-525 LVMMVCRDG
+525 
-534 EYFVPQGKTELKL
+534 
-547 GDKLLVISDRSE
+547 
-559 ELASTYKDMGIDDVM
+559 
-574 KLG
+574 

>member
-132 FLAENGHYTLMRLLT
+132 FFAENGHYTLMRLLT

-239 ESGSNDPMAYML
+239 ESGML
-251 TILLIGVVTNSQGGG
+251 SELGRILRLIGGSVRRLWQTVQKPKKQPLKSGETSEKRV
-266 GLGMSALY
+266 MSFSATMQ
-274 FVVQLVVG
+274 FPW
-282 TLSGYLIGRLAVWTI
+282 RCCWPAF
-297 NKINLANHSLYS
+297 LYS
-309 VLLLAFIF
+309 
-317 FAFAF
+317 
-322 TDLVKG
+322 
-328 NGYLAV
+328 
-334 YLAGLVVG
+334 
-342 NHKLAQKRSLTVFFD
+342 S
-357 GFTWLM
+357 
-363 QIVMFLTLGLFV
+363 
-375 NSDELLRPEVLILGG
+375 
-390 AVGAF
+390 
-395 MILVARPVTVFA
+395 
-407 CLLPFR
+407 
-413 RFTTKARLYVSWVGL
+413 
-428 RGAVPILFAIYPMM
+428 
-442 AGVEHAEL
+442 
-450 LFNVVFLSTI
+450 
-460 ISLLVQGTTVSGMA
+460 
-474 NLLGLA
+474 
-480 YEERES
+480 
-486 AFNVEMHE
+486 
-494 EMKSALT
+494 
-501 EVEVNENLLA
+501 
-511 SGHTLKDITLPENT
+511 
-525 LVMMVCRDG
+525 
-534 EYFVPQGKTELKL
+534 
-547 GDKLLVISDRSE
+547 
-559 ELASTYKDMGIDDVM
+559 
-574 KLG
+574 

>member
-1 MVDWAQLY
+1 MDAGDAAGFQPVSVYADVRVWDMVDWAQLY

-132 FLAENGHYTLMRLLT
+132 FFAENGHYTLMRLLT
-147 TSGELVPYGAA
+147 TTGELVPYGAA

-239 ESGSNDPMAYML
+239 ESGML
-251 TILLIGVVTNSQGGG
+251 SELGRILRLIG
-266 GLGMSALY
+266 
-274 FVVQLVVG
+274 
-282 TLSGYLIGRLAVWTI
+282 
-297 NKINLANHSLYS
+297 
-309 VLLLAFIF
+309 
-317 FAFAF
+317 
-322 TDLVKG
+322 
-328 NGYLAV
+328 
-334 YLAGLVVG
+334 
-342 NHKLAQKRSLTVFFD
+342 
-357 GFTWLM
+357 
-363 QIVMFLTLGLFV
+363 
-375 NSDELLRPEVLILGG
+375 G
-390 AVGAF
+390 A
-395 MILVARPVTVFA
+395 
-407 CLLPFR
+407 
-413 RFTTKARLYVSWVGL
+413 
-428 RGAVPILFAIYPMM
+428 
-442 AGVEHAEL
+442 
-450 LFNVVFLSTI
+450 
-460 ISLLVQGTTVSGMA
+460 
-474 NLLGLA
+474 
-480 YEERES
+480 
-486 AFNVEMHE
+486 
-494 EMKSALT
+494 
-501 EVEVNENLLA
+501 
-511 SGHTLKDITLPENT
+511 
-525 LVMMVCRDG
+525 
-534 EYFVPQGKTELKL
+534 
-547 GDKLLVISDRSE
+547 
-559 ELASTYKDMGIDDVM
+559 
-574 KLG
+574 